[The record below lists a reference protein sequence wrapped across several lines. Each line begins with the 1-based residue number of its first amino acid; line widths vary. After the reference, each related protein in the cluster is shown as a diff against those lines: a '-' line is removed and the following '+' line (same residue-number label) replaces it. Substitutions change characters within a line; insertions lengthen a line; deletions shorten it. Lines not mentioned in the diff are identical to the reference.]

1 MITDTNPRARASAD
15 ARAIEIEDHM
25 DIDRDHQY
33 DLLTAA
39 LIGAAVGATAT
50 LLVSAGMRE
59 ARRTPTQRMVRR
71 GRNWAAAR
79 RSAIGS
85 SLDPSAVRD
94 QMGDVISSARE
105 AISDTVE
112 SELKDLR
119 KAMRRQRRRLGV

>member
-1 MITDTNPRARASAD
+1 
-15 ARAIEIEDHM
+15 M
-25 DIDRDHQY
+25 DMDRDHQY

-50 LLVSAGMRE
+50 LLVATGMRE

-71 GRNWAAAR
+71 GRNWATAR
-79 RSAIGS
+79 RNAIGA

-94 QMGDVISSARE
+94 QMGDVISSARD